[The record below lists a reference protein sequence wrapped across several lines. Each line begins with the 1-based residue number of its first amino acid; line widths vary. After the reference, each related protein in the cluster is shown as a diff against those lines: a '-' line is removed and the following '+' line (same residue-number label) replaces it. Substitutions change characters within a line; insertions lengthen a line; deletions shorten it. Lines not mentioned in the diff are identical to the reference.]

1 MSAQPPSTPIK
12 RYSLLSVFNPKPT
25 GGGGGC
31 GGGIVACLRHARTRA
46 SSAYPTRHSL
56 RSFRVGFLK
65 YRVSDTRRGVGQNM
79 GMDIIQRDGWPLLI
93 SPRAIGTKPL
103 ITPHA
108 QCGEADARNGRRV
121 GDTQLLSVIFPI
133 ITCVFIYPFGNS

>member
-1 MSAQPPSTPIK
+1 MSAQPPSTAIK

-25 GGGGGC
+25 GGGVC
-31 GGGIVACLRHARTRA
+31 SCVSPTRCLRVRTPN
-46 SSAYPTRHSL
+46 PTRHSL